1 MLGALSAI
9 APFAS
14 AAGSYFGQREANE
27 TNERIAGQA
36 NVFNREEAEKNRK
49 FQAQMSNTAHQR
61 SMQDLKKAGLNPL
74 LAATNGAST
83 PGGSMASA
91 QTTTVENELSG
102 AIASA
107 MDAKRLSLE
116 MAKNKQEL
124 KNMESTNELL
134 KSQKRKTDVDATVAT
149 KEIPKADAVNR
160 VYNYVDRIFQNATK
174 TNATP
179 SKKINDGIFK
189 DHPVYINQG
198 R

>member
-9 APFAS
+9 GPFAS
-14 AAGSYFGQREANE
+14 AAGAYFGQREANE

-49 FQAQMSNTAHQR
+49 FQSQMSNTAHQR
-61 SMQDLKKAGLNPL
+61 AVKDLQKAGLNPL

-83 PGGSMASA
+83 PGGAMASA
-91 QTTTVENELSG
+91 NTTTVENELSG

-149 KEIPKADAVNR
+149 KDIPKADALNR
-160 VYNYVDRIFQNATK
+160 VYKFVDGLFQQATK
-174 TNATP
+174 SAAE
-179 SKKINDGIFK
+179 KKPLIKGFPNTI
-189 DHPVYINQG
+189 P
-198 R
+198 